1 MKAIYRHTPSGDLFA
16 IETDAA
22 GQVIAACG
30 PLPIRSSHLLTFT
43 PSHFQTFSPPNLHI
57 RLQRTPSGRR
67 ILQKSKLYYLLSH
80 NHLQQ
85 SAAPEN

>member
-1 MKAIYRHTPSGDLFA
+1 MKAIYKHKPSGDLFA

-43 PSHFQTFSPPNLHI
+43 PSHLHTF
-57 RLQRTPSGRR
+57 
-67 ILQKSKLYYLLSH
+67 KLSH
-80 NHLQQ
+80 PRTSSSGCNCPPPDAEFCKK
-85 SAAPEN
+85 S